1 MDIYKRIIEETEEY
15 EDCVITR
22 VVTEFF
28 KENCRVESLRNI
40 WLSDE
45 EESKEVVGHQ
55 CNLECAKR
63 NCESV

>member
-1 MDIYKRIIEETEEY
+1 MDLYKRITEETEEY

-22 VVTEFF
+22 VITEFF
-28 KENCRVESLRNI
+28 KDDCRVEALREV
-40 WLSDE
+40 WMRDD
-45 EESKEVVGHQ
+45 EESKEVGHQ